1 MRVKLF
7 QLRGML
13 SGPRI
18 LYTHIHIYVDT
29 SDQSYIICI

>member
-18 LYTHIHIYVDT
+18 LYIHTYIYMLIQVIDHI
-29 SDQSYIICI
+29 

>member
-13 SGPRI
+13 SGSRI
-18 LYTHIHIYVDT
+18 L
-29 SDQSYIICI
+29 